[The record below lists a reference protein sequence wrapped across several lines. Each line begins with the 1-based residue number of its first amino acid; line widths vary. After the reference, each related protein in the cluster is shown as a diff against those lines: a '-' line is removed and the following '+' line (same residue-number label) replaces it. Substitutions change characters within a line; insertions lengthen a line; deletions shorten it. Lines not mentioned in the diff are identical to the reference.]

1 MQKDQAFGLT
11 IHDQDEALMKDVFV
25 YLSYVKDQNLIA
37 EMQLKQQ
44 KKKQRG

>member
-11 IHDQDEALMKDVFV
+11 MTDQDNAIMRDVFT

-37 EMQLKQQ
+37 EHQLKQQ
-44 KKKQRG
+44 KKKQRL